1 MVTLFLVFKAL
12 FSVAAAPTYVY
23 RAVLG
28 AGFSDPWAG
37 A

>member
-1 MVTLFLVFKAL
+1 MTLFSVFQAL
-12 FSVAAAPTYVY
+12 FSVVAAPTYVY